1 MYFVINKKTQKTAI
15 FRYVS
20 DIAKF
25 VNVSSQAIY
34 KALNQN
40 RYNGNNF
47 SIIVPD
53 EIKVKKAFLKRNST
67 KVDTKWTKS

>member
-47 SIIVPD
+47 SIIIPD

-67 KVDTKWTKS
+67 KVNTNLKKS